1 MRRQVEIKPL
11 DSLQICS
18 TIPSAVYFAKLFS
31 KVFCLEWNKEEF
43 VVTNFIYLFICLQK
57 LFNFFF
63 FIITHFQKLMS
74 IFINLYCSTVLEKKN
89 NYQAKCIQSFRIIR
103 LLFNHTQ
110 NIFMHWT
117 WNWKAI
123 LSNSYSTF
131 VYVKYNFGPKNYLNP
146 SFIPVGS
153 VS

>member
-18 TIPSAVYFAKLFS
+18 TIPSAVYFAELFS

-74 IFINLYCSTVLEKKN
+74 IFINLYCSTVLEKK
-89 NYQAKCIQSFRIIR
+89 KLTIR
-103 LLFNHTQ
+103 LNAYKVSGLYDFYSIILR
-110 NIFMHWT
+110 IFSCT
-117 WNWKAI
+117 ELETEKQ
-123 LSNSYSTF
+123 
-131 VYVKYNFGPKNYLNP
+131 YLV
-146 SFIPVGS
+146 IVIQHLCM
-153 VS
+153 